1 MKITKYLHSCLLIEK
16 DGGRLLFD
24 PGKFSFVEGLVRPE
38 RFQSIQAIV
47 LTHGHPDHLHTGAL
61 QKIIDAN
68 PQVEI
73 LTNAETAKTLAAA
86 GINATLHEQ
95 GKRAVGTF
103 SLEAI
108 PARHDAILG
117 GDPPQNTAYLI
128 DETLLNPG
136 DSFSPELQPFAGVPV
151 LIVPVMAPWA
161 NELQM
166 MAFVEAMQ
174 PRVVIPVHDGFSKA
188 FFIAQR
194 FEFLADEFTKRGITL
209 ADLQQ
214 IGSWV
219 NFNDAGSV

>member
-1 MKITKYLHSCLLIEK
+1 MKITKYLHSCLLVEK
-16 DGGRLLFD
+16 AGGRILFD

-38 RFQSIQAIV
+38 SFEGIRAIV

-61 QKIIDAN
+61 QKMIDGN
-68 PQVEI
+68 PGVEI
-73 LTNAETAKTLAAA
+73 LTNSETATVLAAA
-86 GINATLHEQ
+86 GIKATVYEE

-103 SLEAI
+103 SLQAI

-117 GDPPQNTAYLI
+117 EDLPQNTAYLI

-136 DSFSPELQPFAGVPV
+136 DSFSPELRSFSGVAV
-151 LIVPVMAPWA
+151 LVVPVMAPWG

-166 MAFVEAMQ
+166 MAFVEEMK
-174 PRVVIPVHDGFSKA
+174 PRVVIPVHDGFAKA
-188 FFIAQR
+188 FFVAQR
-194 FEFLADEFTKRGITL
+194 YEFLTEEFARRGITF

-219 NFNDAGSV
+219 NLDDAGSV

>member
-1 MKITKYLHSCLLIEK
+1 MKITKYLHSCLLVEK
-16 DGGRLLFD
+16 EGGRLLFD

-38 RFQSIQAIV
+38 SFQGIQAIV

-61 QKIIDAN
+61 QKIADTN
-68 PQVEI
+68 PQAEI
-73 LTNAETAKTLAAA
+73 LTNAETAKLLSAA
-86 GINATLHEQ
+86 GMKATVYEQ
-95 GKRAVGTF
+95 GERAVGTF
-103 SLEAI
+103 SLQAI

-128 DETLLNPG
+128 DEALLNPG
-136 DSFSPELQPFAGVPV
+136 DSFSPELHPFAGVPV
-151 LIVPVMAPWA
+151 LIVPVMAPWG

-166 MAFVEAMQ
+166 MSFVEAMK
-174 PRVVIPVHDGFSKA
+174 PRVVVPVHDGFAKA

-194 FEFLADEFTKRGITL
+194 YEFFADEFGQRGITF

-214 IGSWV
+214 PGGWV